1 MTKTAMEKFL
11 TNVWITLVARATL
24 LLAPLALS
32 FVTWFTWEVY
42 SRMEQAIA
50 QQAQAIVEIQKQLQ
64 DHEFRLNNGRQ
75 ARIEFQNQAVAQYG
89 RFDEKLENIAEKL
102 TETNNAVIRLQTIIE
117 NRLPPTAK
125 ESQLWRQQ

>member
-64 DHEFRLNNGRQ
+64 DHEFRLDSGRQ
-75 ARIEFQNQAVAQYG
+75 ARVEFQSQAVAQYG
-89 RFDEKLENIAEKL
+89 RFDEKLESIAEKL

-117 NRLPPTAK
+117 NRLPPSAK